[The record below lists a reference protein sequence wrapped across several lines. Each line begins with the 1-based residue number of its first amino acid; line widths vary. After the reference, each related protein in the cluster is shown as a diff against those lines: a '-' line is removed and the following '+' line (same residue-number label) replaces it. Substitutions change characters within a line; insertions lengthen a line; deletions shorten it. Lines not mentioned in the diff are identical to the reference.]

1 MRTKTLLSLGLAC
14 FLAGTTYQG
23 QKQQQ
28 TGPVTPKVGEA
39 PQSSSAKDEPY
50 FRMDCD
56 AWDSIRPTNGSIWEK
71 MTQVNLTVE
80 EAISLAVEYAKE
92 DRKIANV
99 RVSKA
104 QFVPSEKPFFDIEL
118 LTYNEEKD
126 RVLRWQVYVGVK
138 IRAVKRMMVQ
148 ERFPGTPIPHRASI
162 TETDSGLLI
171 ADIREGDGLEVTPES
186 TVKIHYVG
194 TILDGTVVFNTYTG
208 RNPETYPLA
217 KAPLKGVVEGLVGAR
232 VGGKR
237 KLILPPELAYGE
249 LGGGG
254 VIPPNA
260 VVVMDIEVLKVD

>member
-1 MRTKTLLSLGLAC
+1 MRTKNLLSLGLTC
-14 FLAGTTYQG
+14 VLAGAATFQG

-28 TGPVTPKVGEA
+28 SGPVKPKVGET

-56 AWDSIRPTNGSIWEK
+56 EWDRLRPTNESIWQK
-71 MTQVNLTVE
+71 MTEADLTVE
-80 EAISLAVEYAKE
+80 EAISLALEYAKE
-92 DRKIANV
+92 DRKFPNV
-99 RVSKA
+99 RLSKA

-118 LTYNEEKD
+118 FTYNEAND

-138 IRAVKRMMVQ
+138 TRQVKRWMVQ
-148 ERFPGTPIPHRASI
+148 ERFPGTPIRVPLR
-162 TETDSGLLI
+162 ETDSGILM

-194 TILDGTVVFNTYTG
+194 SILDGTVVFNTYTN
-208 RNPETYPLA
+208 RSPETYPLT
-217 KAPLKGVVEGLVGAR
+217 KAPLKGMVEGLVGAR
-232 VGGKR
+232 AGGKR

-249 LGGGG
+249 AGAGG

-260 VVVMDIEVLKVD
+260 VVVVDVEILKVE